1 MNISNKEWNEINMET
16 IRIGVFET
24 NSSSTHSL
32 TMCSKEEY
40 DKWKKGEML
49 YNRWSEDFMTFDQVL
64 DYCEIKECDKDKYNT
79 DKDYAKDINNT
90 IYDEGFRDY
99 DKIWNDYELETYCQ
113 TYTTKGGEEIVA
125 FGKYGYC

>member
-1 MNISNKEWNEINMET
+1 MET

-64 DYCEIKECDKDKYNT
+64 DYCEIKEFDKDKYNT
-79 DKDYAKDINNT
+79 DKDYADDINDT

-99 DKIWNDYELETYCQ
+99 DQFWNDYELETYCQ